1 MTGGAVCAAPPARFT
16 TRSQKAA
23 TVARRAPPRPLSRDP
38 RDARPGCRRRRREAW
53 ARRHRRLARSRRSS
67 RRRPRLSGSA
77 LVEQQPRPARS
88 QAACRPLRAVFYAA
102 SDWLRL
108 ATKLAAARSACAEY
122 YVSVPPLV
130 ADKTTFRRD
139 QASRIRALGPSF
151 HAMAEIHFT
160 TWSRWVASTGELM
173 VHRGG
178 HRPRAHGRGR
188 LRRHAGGH
196 VGAQRADDRGPA
208 WRRQRA
214 SERPGVPPR
223 TVRGRREQA
232 DAGHRPD
239 RRLRSAHERP
249 DRLSE
254 HPSELARGQRVLD
267 RHGDVCQR
275 LVAGGLRR
283 PPRTRGSG

>member
-23 TVARRAPPRPLSRDP
+23 TVARRAPTRPLSRDP
-38 RDARPGCRRRRREAW
+38 RDARPGCRRRRRERGHGAI
-53 ARRHRRLARSRRSS
+53 AGAARSRRSS
-67 RRRPRLSGSA
+67 RRRPRLSGMRWSSSS
-77 LVEQQPRPARS
+77 RS
-88 QAACRPLRAVFYAA
+88 RRVRRRRAVPFGPCSMPRRTGFA
-102 SDWLRL
+102 SPPSSLPRHRHVPSTTSPFRRSWRTRRRSG
-108 ATKLAAARSACAEY
+108 ATRRRGSERSAELPRHGGDSLHD
-122 YVSVPPLV
+122 VV
-130 ADKTTFRRD
+130 AVGRLHG
-139 QASRIRALGPSF
+139 Q
-151 HAMAEIHFT
+151 
-160 TWSRWVASTGELM
+160 LM
-173 VHRGG
+173 VHRRG

-275 LVAGGLRR
+275 LVAGGLR
-283 PPRTRGSG
+283 